1 MFIFKWRYRVCL
13 LRYWLNLFASLRG
26 LPSKDPRAK
35 SSCSALRFM
44 AALSL
49 SYHLCWGCHRRHPY
63 LLISLLGKSLHR
75 DVDGFETDS
84 NSNKLVQANL
94 RSLKSHLS
102 PFLPLLLATNPL
114 RRKEEKDSR
123 GCEFAHRP
131 HPIGTTHGTR
141 PQHSPR
147 SAART
152 RRPPRGPCPSRRP
165 TSVCVRVPA
174 CYRIFK
180 VLNATT
186 AQSSPKM

>member
-1 MFIFKWRYRVCL
+1 M
-13 LRYWLNLFASLRG
+13 NLFASLRG

-44 AALSL
+44 AALLL
-49 SYHLCWGCHRRHPY
+49 SYHLCWGCHRGHPY

-94 RSLKSHLS
+94 RRLKSHLS
-102 PFLPLLLATNPL
+102 PFLPLFLAMISR

-123 GCEFAHRP
+123 RCKFPHRP
-131 HPIGTTHGTR
+131 HPVGTTYGPR
-141 PQHSPR
+141 PQLLPR
-147 SAART
+147 SDART
-152 RRPPRGPCPSRRP
+152 HRSSRGACPSRVP
-165 TSVCVRVPA
+165 TSVCVQVPA